1 MRTSSD
7 NGDFALTIP
16 VGTAN
21 SRTNGQLAGSALSA
35 SAVSEPIEPSI
46 VLIEQRIFVRDCLAR
61 CLRTAT
67 GQNVV
72 SYANVEEWLDDANA
86 VSSSLV
92 VMCIPGDLKSPS
104 AQRELAQLPTVA
116 QRLPTVVLSD
126 FDDVDHVVDVLSRGA
141 QGCIPTSL
149 PLDVAIEAL
158 RLVKAG
164 GAFVPAGSLM
174 AARRSAET
182 GSSTRQSAVSM
193 FTARETAV
201 VHALRR
207 GRANKM
213 IAHELNMR
221 ESTVKV
227 HVRHIMKKLGAK
239 NRTEVALMAAGIL
252 DAK

>member
-1 MRTSSD
+1 MRTSGD
-7 NGDFALTIP
+7 NADFALTP
-16 VGTAN
+16 AASGADRG
-21 SRTNGQLAGSALSA
+21 SNGQVGASLA
-35 SAVSEPIEPSI
+35 SAGLLPDIDEPSI
-46 VLIEQRIFVRDCLAR
+46 VLIEQRVFARDCLAR
-61 CLRTAT
+61 CLKSAT

-72 SYANVEEWLDDANA
+72 AYASVEEWLEDAEA
-86 VSSSLV
+86 VSGSLV
-92 VMCIPGDLKSPS
+92 VICIPGDLKGAL
-104 AQRELAQLPTVA
+104 AQRELALLPVVA

-126 FDDVDHVVDVLSRGA
+126 FDDVDHVFDVLSKGA

-149 PLDVAIEAL
+149 AFDVAIEAL
-158 RLVKAG
+158 RLVRAG

-174 AARRSAET
+174 AARRTAES
-182 GSSTRQSAVSM
+182 GSNPRQTAVSM

-201 VHALRR
+201 VHALRQ

-252 DAK
+252 DSK

>member
-1 MRTSSD
+1 MRTSGD
-7 NGDFALTIP
+7 NVDFALSTP
-16 VGTAN
+16 AVGAGP
-21 SRTNGQLAGSALSA
+21 NGQHPA
-35 SAVSEPIEPSI
+35 SIINAAVASDLDEPSI
-46 VLIEQRIFVRDCLAR
+46 VLIEQRVFARDCLAR
-61 CLRTAT
+61 CLKTGT

-72 SYANVEEWLDDANA
+72 SYASVEDWLEDADA

-92 VMCIPGDLKSPS
+92 VLCIPGDLKGSL
-104 AQRELAQLPTVA
+104 AQRELALLPTVA
-116 QRLPTVVLSD
+116 QRMPTVVLSD

-149 PLDVAIEAL
+149 PFDVAIEAL

-174 AARRSAET
+174 AARRTADTGNSA
-182 GSSTRQSAVSM
+182 RQSAVSM

>member
-1 MRTSSD
+1 VSD
-7 NGDFALTIP
+7 FD
-16 VGTAN
+16 
-21 SRTNGQLAGSALSA
+21 
-35 SAVSEPIEPSI
+35 EPCI
-46 VLIEQRIFVRDCLAR
+46 VLIEQRVFARDCLAR
-61 CLRTAT
+61 CLKSAT
-67 GQNVV
+67 GQNVIAYG
-72 SYANVEEWLDDANA
+72 SVEEWLEDSGA
-86 VSSSLV
+86 VSGSLV
-92 VMCIPGDLKSPS
+92 VICITGDIRGAL

-126 FDDVDHVVDVLSRGA
+126 FDDVDHVVDVLNRGA

-149 PLDVAIEAL
+149 AFDVAVEAL

-174 AARRSAET
+174 AARRTAEN
-182 GSSTRQSAVSM
+182 GSSTRQTAVSM

-252 DAK
+252 DSK

>member
-1 MRTSSD
+1 MRTSGE
-7 NGDFALTIP
+7 NADFALSSAASGTDKRSIGP
-16 VGTAN
+16 VGT
-21 SRTNGQLAGSALSA
+21 SIA
-35 SAVSEPIEPSI
+35 SAGLMPGLNEPGI
-46 VLIEQRIFVRDCLAR
+46 VLIEQRIFARDCLAR
-61 CLRTAT
+61 CLKSAT
-67 GQNVV
+67 GQNVLA
-72 SYANVEEWLDDANA
+72 YASVEEWLQDAET
-86 VSSSLV
+86 VSASLI
-92 VMCIPGDLKSPS
+92 VMCIAGDLKGAL
-104 AQRELAQLPTVA
+104 AQRELELLPTVA
-116 QRLPTVVLSD
+116 QRVPTVVLSD
-126 FDDVDHVVDVLSRGA
+126 FDDVDHVVDVLGRGA

-149 PLDVAIEAL
+149 AFDVAIEAL
-158 RLVKAG
+158 RLVRAG

-174 AARRSAET
+174 AARRSAESA
-182 GSSTRQSAVSM
+182 GNPRQTAVSM

-252 DAK
+252 NSK

>member
-1 MRTSSD
+1 MRTSND
-7 NGDFALTIP
+7 NADFALA
-16 VGTAN
+16 TAA
-21 SRTNGQLAGSALSA
+21 SGADKVSNGQLGASLASVGLVAGFD
-35 SAVSEPIEPSI
+35 EPSI
-46 VLIEQRIFVRDCLAR
+46 VLIEPRVFARDCMAR
-61 CLRTAT
+61 CLKVAT
-67 GQNVV
+67 GQNVATYASVEDWLEDSDTV
-72 SYANVEEWLDDANA
+72 SG
-86 VSSSLV
+86 SLV
-92 VMCIPGDLKSPS
+92 VVCISGDLKGPL
-104 AQRELAQLPTVA
+104 AQRELALLPAVA

-126 FDDVDHVVDVLSRGA
+126 FDDVDHVVDVLGRGA

-149 PLDVAIEAL
+149 AFDVAVEAL

-164 GAFVPAGSLM
+164 GAFIPAGSLM
-174 AARRSAET
+174 AARRNAENA
-182 GSSTRQSAVSM
+182 SNPRQTAVSM

-252 DAK
+252 DSK

>member
-7 NGDFALTIP
+7 NGDFA
-16 VGTAN
+16 
-21 SRTNGQLAGSALSA
+21 RTPADIGADTGLNRPLGAFAASKVLASD
-35 SAVSEPIEPSI
+35 IENPSI
-46 VLIEQRIFVRDCLAR
+46 VLIEQRVFARDCLAR
-61 CLRTAT
+61 CLKSAT

-72 SYANVEEWLDDANA
+72 AYASVEEWLEDADT
-86 VSSSLV
+86 VCGSLV
-92 VMCIPGDLKSPS
+92 VICISGDIKGTL
-104 AQRELAQLPTVA
+104 AQRELALLPRVA

-149 PLDVAIEAL
+149 AFDVAVEAL
-158 RLVKAG
+158 RLVRAG

-174 AARRSAET
+174 AARRTAEI
-182 GSSTRQSAVSM
+182 GGNSRQTAVSM

>member
-1 MRTSSD
+1 MRTSGE
-7 NGDFALTIP
+7 NADFVLATAAS
-16 VGTAN
+16 GTDKR
-21 SRTNGQLAGSALSA
+21 SNGQLGSSLA
-35 SAVSEPIEPSI
+35 SVGLMPHLDEPSI
-46 VLIEQRIFVRDCLAR
+46 VLIEQRIFARDCLAR
-61 CLRTAT
+61 CLKAST

-72 SYANVEEWLDDANA
+72 AYASVEEWLQDAET
-86 VSSSLV
+86 VSGSLV
-92 VMCIPGDLKSPS
+92 VMCISGDLKGAV
-104 AQRELAQLPTVA
+104 AQRELALLPTVA

-149 PLDVAIEAL
+149 AFDVAIEAL

-174 AARRSAET
+174 AARRSAES
-182 GSSTRQSAVSM
+182 GSNPRQTAVSM

-252 DAK
+252 DSK